1 MSRHRTAA
9 SPAFGLRLTR
19 TLLAI
24 QAVPVAFFFALRL
37 ASLDASSTRH
47 TFGWRAIAGISS
59 GAHFGGTARTGACLA
74 IGCRS
79 YPCRRLAVLD
89 LENGVCRVWRLPT
102 VDSFPTFFS
111 LQATCSSWLDSS
123 WPLVCS
129 KLPLFRSKVSEVSP
143 RESPSLRTVKSL
155 EVLLSPLPSLPA
167 SPQVF
172 KLATVA
178 THFPGLGETDGAR
191 TVTLFPI
198 NPFVHHGLATR
209 RRQSE
214 KAKISF

>member
-79 YPCRRLAVLD
+79 YPCRRRTVLN

-102 VDSFPTFFS
+102 VDSFPTFFFAS
-111 LQATCSSWLDSS
+111 NLLFVAWL
-123 WPLVCS
+123 LVAFS
-129 KLPLFRSKVSEVSP
+129 
-143 RESPSLRTVKSL
+143 
-155 EVLLSPLPSLPA
+155 
-167 SPQVF
+167 VF
-172 KLATVA
+172 EIATVS
-178 THFPGLGETDGAR
+178 FESVR
-191 TVTLFPI
+191 
-198 NPFVHHGLATR
+198 GLATR
-209 RRQSE
+209 IPVFEDCEIPGGPSV
-214 KAKISF
+214 AFAFVACVPPGV